1 MLAFLCIYYYCTA
14 HNLTYYLLSSATR
27 FGRHWALYRYSP
39 SIACHTTTPR
49 LGCSPINFLRCHA
62 VSYSISLLDTS
73 AEMDDRRGSSS
84 SGAMRSNSATAAD
97 ADLARMGYKSE
108 LPRNLSMLSVL
119 GLSFAIMAVPY
130 GLSTT
135 MYITLTDGQSVT
147 VIWGWVLISLIST
160 SIAASLAE
168 ICAVYPTAG
177 GETNH

>member
-1 MLAFLCIYYYCTA
+1 
-14 HNLTYYLLSSATR
+14 
-27 FGRHWALYRYSP
+27 
-39 SIACHTTTPR
+39 
-49 LGCSPINFLRCHA
+49 
-62 VSYSISLLDTS
+62 
-73 AEMDDRRGSSS
+73 
-84 SGAMRSNSATAAD
+84 
-97 ADLARMGYKSE
+97 MGYKSE

-147 VIWGWVLISLIST
+147 ILWGWVLISLISV

-177 GETNH
+177 GKSSKISSQLNHTNSLPRRLLLERNDEYA

>member
-1 MLAFLCIYYYCTA
+1 
-14 HNLTYYLLSSATR
+14 
-27 FGRHWALYRYSP
+27 
-39 SIACHTTTPR
+39 
-49 LGCSPINFLRCHA
+49 
-62 VSYSISLLDTS
+62 
-73 AEMDDRRGSSS
+73 
-84 SGAMRSNSATAAD
+84 
-97 ADLARMGYKSE
+97 MGYKSE

-147 VIWGWVLISLIST
+147 VLWGWVLISLISV

-177 GETNH
+177 GKTIKISYRVLSANTT

>member
-1 MLAFLCIYYYCTA
+1 
-14 HNLTYYLLSSATR
+14 
-27 FGRHWALYRYSP
+27 
-39 SIACHTTTPR
+39 
-49 LGCSPINFLRCHA
+49 
-62 VSYSISLLDTS
+62 
-73 AEMDDRRGSSS
+73 MDIRRGSSAS
-84 SGAMRSNSATAAD
+84 SGVVRSHSATVAD

-135 MYITLTDGQSVT
+135 MYITLVDGQSVT
-147 VIWGWVLISLIST
+147 ILWGWVLISLISV

-177 GETNH
+177 GKFIEQRPKLDPTNSFFKAYIIGVP

>member
-1 MLAFLCIYYYCTA
+1 MSI
-14 HNLTYYLLSSATR
+14 
-27 FGRHWALYRYSP
+27 RH
-39 SIACHTTTPR
+39 
-49 LGCSPINFLRCHA
+49 
-62 VSYSISLLDTS
+62 
-73 AEMDDRRGSSS
+73 GSSS
-84 SGAMRSNSATAAD
+84 SGAMRSNSVAAD

-108 LPRNLSMLSVL
+108 LPRRLSMLSVL

-147 VIWGWVLISLIST
+147 ILWGWVLISLISV

-177 GETNH
+177 GKIVAIFRREAKADLNLKVFTTGLQ

>member
-1 MLAFLCIYYYCTA
+1 
-14 HNLTYYLLSSATR
+14 
-27 FGRHWALYRYSP
+27 
-39 SIACHTTTPR
+39 
-49 LGCSPINFLRCHA
+49 
-62 VSYSISLLDTS
+62 
-73 AEMDDRRGSSS
+73 MDVRRGSSS
-84 SGAMRSNSATAAD
+84 SGAMRSNSAVAAD

-147 VIWGWVLISLIST
+147 VLWGWVLISLISI

-177 GETNH
+177 GKTIAILRKKPKANSI

>member
-1 MLAFLCIYYYCTA
+1 
-14 HNLTYYLLSSATR
+14 
-27 FGRHWALYRYSP
+27 
-39 SIACHTTTPR
+39 
-49 LGCSPINFLRCHA
+49 
-62 VSYSISLLDTS
+62 
-73 AEMDDRRGSSS
+73 
-84 SGAMRSNSATAAD
+84 
-97 ADLARMGYKSE
+97 MGYKSE

-177 GETNH
+177 GESIHRSLRVTPANSVRKASIIGQR

>member
-1 MLAFLCIYYYCTA
+1 M
-14 HNLTYYLLSSATR
+14 TR
-27 FGRHWALYRYSP
+27 P
-39 SIACHTTTPR
+39 CR
-49 LGCSPINFLRCHA
+49 LGPLSTSPFPLLTSHTLRTQSTH
-62 VSYSISLLDTS
+62 TS
-73 AEMDDRRGSSS
+73 AIMDEPRRGSSS
-84 SGAMRSNSATAAD
+84 SGGAGRANSATVAD
-97 ADLARMGYKSE
+97 ADLARLGYKSE

-147 VIWGWVLISLIST
+147 VLWGWVLVSLISI

-177 GETNH
+177 GEHSRRSNSRSSR

>member
-1 MLAFLCIYYYCTA
+1 
-14 HNLTYYLLSSATR
+14 
-27 FGRHWALYRYSP
+27 
-39 SIACHTTTPR
+39 
-49 LGCSPINFLRCHA
+49 
-62 VSYSISLLDTS
+62 
-73 AEMDDRRGSSS
+73 MDVRRGSSS
-84 SGAMRSNSATAAD
+84 SGAMRSNSAVAAD

-147 VIWGWVLISLIST
+147 VLWGWVLISLISV

-177 GETNH
+177 GKTIRISYRVLSANTT

>member
-1 MLAFLCIYYYCTA
+1 
-14 HNLTYYLLSSATR
+14 
-27 FGRHWALYRYSP
+27 
-39 SIACHTTTPR
+39 
-49 LGCSPINFLRCHA
+49 
-62 VSYSISLLDTS
+62 
-73 AEMDDRRGSSS
+73 MDIRRGSAS
-84 SGAMRSNSATAAD
+84 SGPMRSASATAAD

-147 VIWGWVLISLIST
+147 VLWGWVLISLISV

-177 GETNH
+177 GKMPFSQLSREA